1 MGGQGQP
8 TKDRAIGKL
17 KPRKAG
23 PRSRNGRGGAGLG
36 SGAGVPRLGSA
47 LGLSRT
53 SRVMF

>member
-23 PRSRNGRGGAGLG
+23 PRSRSGRGGAGLG